1 MNTEGEYQIKKNPLH
16 RPVLLNEVIQ
26 YLEPRSNQNFID
38 ATVGGGGH
46 AERILELTAP
56 QGILLGFD
64 LDPQALVIAEQRLKK
79 FKERVRLFQANFTE
93 IKKIIYGESEIH
105 KFNGFLLDLG
115 ISSYQLGSESRG
127 FSFQTNGLLDMR
139 LGPTVNNLTAA
150 VILNEW
156 AEGKIIRILK
166 ELGEE
171 RYSQEIAKAIT
182 AKRKREKFHNTKQ
195 LVEIVES
202 VYQNK
207 PKPHKIH
214 PATKTFQ
221 ALRIA
226 VNGELDNLR
235 TVLPQALELLL
246 PKGRMATISFHSLE
260 DRIVKQFFRQEAKD
274 CLCPPEFPVCRCGHQ
289 KQLRIL
295 TKKVIKPSREEIKQ
309 NHRAR
314 SAKLRAAEKL
324 SN

>member
-1 MNTEGEYQIKKNPLH
+1 MNIKGERPVEKNPLH
-16 RPVLLNEVIQ
+16 LPVLLNEVIQ
-26 YLEPRSNQNFID
+26 YLAPRPNQNFID

-64 LDPQALVIAEQRLKK
+64 LDPQALVIAEQRLEK
-79 FKERVRLFQANFTE
+79 FKERVKLFQANFTE
-93 IKKIIYGESEIH
+93 IKEIIYGKSEIH

-127 FSFQTNGLLDMR
+127 FSFQTAGLLDMR
-139 LGPTVNNLTAA
+139 FGPTVNNLTAA

-156 AEGKIIRILK
+156 PEGKIKKIFQDF
-166 ELGEE
+166 GEE
-171 RYSQEIAKAIT
+171 RYSQEIAKEIT
-182 AKRKREKFHNTKQ
+182 TARKKEKFHNTKQ
-195 LVEIVES
+195 LVEIIES

-214 PATKTFQ
+214 PATKIFQ

-235 TVLPQALELLL
+235 KVLPQALELLQ
-246 PKGRMATISFHSLE
+246 PKGRLAAISFQSLE
-260 DRIVKQFFRQEAKD
+260 DRIVKQFFQREAKD

-309 NHRAR
+309 NYRAR